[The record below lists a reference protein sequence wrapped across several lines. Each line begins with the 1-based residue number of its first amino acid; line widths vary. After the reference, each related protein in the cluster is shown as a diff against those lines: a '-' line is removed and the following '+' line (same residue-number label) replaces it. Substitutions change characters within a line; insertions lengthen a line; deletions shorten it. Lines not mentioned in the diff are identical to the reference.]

1 MDIDDLLTIQHLID
15 AIRNSAE
22 MLVIAMGMQA
32 ENAIREQKGESPAY
46 DKEVFD
52 QLVNKYR

>member
-1 MDIDDLLTIQHLID
+1 
-15 AIRNSAE
+15 
-22 MLVIAMGMQA
+22 MGMQA

-46 DKEVFD
+46 DKEAFD